1 MGSLCST
8 ADTHLGG
15 HTVVSNAA
23 TTPVRSPPK
32 PSSPR
37 AAAAEAAERR
47 LKEAQRRGTS
57 LTNPK
62 QGALA
67 AQANKPV
74 KFAPESRKDE
84 PLVWD

>member
-1 MGSLCST
+1 MHRPIHEKLPDSKKLQ
-8 ADTHLGG
+8 
-15 HTVVSNAA
+15 
-23 TTPVRSPPK
+23 
-32 PSSPR
+32 
-37 AAAAEAAERR
+37 
-47 LKEAQRRGTS
+47 AQRRGTS

-84 PLVWD
+84 PLVVSII